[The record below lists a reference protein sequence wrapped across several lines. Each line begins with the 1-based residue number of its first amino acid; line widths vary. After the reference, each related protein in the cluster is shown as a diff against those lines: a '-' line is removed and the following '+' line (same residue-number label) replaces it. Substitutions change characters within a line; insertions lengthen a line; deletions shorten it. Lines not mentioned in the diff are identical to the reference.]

1 MRYIIVYVYILYAII
16 YLYNSIYIYKY
27 YMLHSLVVKNDTMI
41 HNVIDNIYVYSH
53 PDFQFFVKHL
63 GNFSSASHAELPTK
77 EALAVGPRG
86 PQRKGRL
93 RGSNFAFFVGQK

>member
-1 MRYIIVYVYILYAII
+1 
-16 YLYNSIYIYKY
+16 
-27 YMLHSLVVKNDTMI
+27 MLHSLVVKNDTMI

-77 EALAVGPRG
+77 EALAAGPRG
-86 PQRKGRL
+86 PAAKRSVKRFEL
-93 RGSNFAFFVGQK
+93 RFFCWPKIVFKE